1 MAGGHGTPAK
11 AVITMQQLACRRF
24 WFGLILAPWVL
35 SGCASRQE
43 AASSVSTQAPEIRIV
58 LDAQVEAWNR
68 GSIREFMEG
77 YAMTDTLRFAS
88 GGTVFR
94 GWDRT
99 LRRYQESYSDTAM
112 MGTLSFSD
120 LEIWMLG
127 EKNALVFGKWK
138 LRRSDLFTD
147 IGGLFTLLFDQRP
160 EGWRIVHDH
169 TSAAIDPEQ
178 AASTQAE

>member
-1 MAGGHGTPAK
+1 
-11 AVITMQQLACRRF
+11 MQQVVCRIMSI
-24 WFGLILAPWVL
+24 GLILATCVL

-43 AASSVSTQAPEIRIV
+43 AVSSGPAEAPEIREV

-77 YAMTDTLRFAS
+77 YAMSDTLRFAS

-94 GWDRT
+94 GWDQT

-112 MGTLSFSD
+112 MGKLSFSE
-120 LEIWMLG
+120 LETWMLG
-127 EKNALVFGKWK
+127 NENALVFGRWK
-138 LRRSDLFTD
+138 LRRSDVFED
-147 IGGLFTLLFDQRP
+147 VGGLFTLLFEHRP

-169 TSAAIDPEQ
+169 TSAAIASDE
-178 AASTQAE
+178 ADSTQAE